1 MVYVRL
7 FIIRRTILV
16 RFYRGRSYLY
26 TDAALLLPEFC
37 NRLTQNF
44 GGRKMEENEFY
55 LNIEG
60 TPVKVSRE
68 VYQEY
73 YRGERKERYIM
84 DDLKRGKTVINSEK
98 QTVVFLPGRE
108 DSYERILEA
117 DGEFVA
123 PGETMEEQTVR
134 SVLLEQAV
142 GSLSLEEQALVREL
156 YYLGRT
162 EREASAALH
171 IAKTTLRRRK
181 EQVLSKLRDII
192 GELF

>member
-1 MVYVRL
+1 
-7 FIIRRTILV
+7 
-16 RFYRGRSYLY
+16 
-26 TDAALLLPEFC
+26 
-37 NRLTQNF
+37 
-44 GGRKMEENEFY
+44 MEENEFY